1 MRNLCE
7 NADVSVG
14 YGEAQ
19 TPNEALTA
27 RRLWT
32 VLVYLFFYILKIPA
46 ILPNPDIHTWADI
59 SDTTVS

>member
-1 MRNLCE
+1 MSTDMRNLCE

-27 RRLWT
+27 RRL
-32 VLVYLFFYILKIPA
+32 
-46 ILPNPDIHTWADI
+46 
-59 SDTTVS
+59 